1 MSLENLVGKGKKQ
14 ISCAEVEIEQL
25 GTYAGVVA
33 GVALQLGPMLR
44 ERLQHRNL
52 LSLFDEI
59 EMPLLLVLAEME
71 RNGVAL
77 DIEFLRAMSVEIT
90 QTLGEIEGRIY
101 ERVGHPFNINSP
113 PQLGDV
119 LFNELK
125 LPKRRKT
132 KTGYSTDNEVLEKL
146 RDEFPIV
153 DDVLEFRQLMKL
165 KGTYID
171 ALPALLS
178 PRDGKVHTDFNQA
191 VAATGRLSSSNP
203 NLQNIPIRTEI
214 GHKIR
219 QAFIPSDPGSVI
231 LAADYSQIEL
241 RVLAH
246 LSHDE
251 KLMDA
256 FLHDQDIHV
265 VSAAAVWGIDT
276 KDVTPEQRRIA
287 KVVNFGIVYGIGE
300 QRLAYETGL
309 SRDEAAAFIA
319 AYRQTYSGVT
329 EYMDGVRA
337 EAQLYGQVSTLLHR
351 VRSLP
356 EIHSNHPGVRQAAE
370 RAAIN
375 MPVQGTAADIIKIA
389 MIRVSRAMEEQGVR
403 SRMIL
408 QVHDELVFEVPLEE
422 VDLMAELVRD
432 GMMNALELAV
442 PLGVEV
448 NVGPNWGSME
458 RYALDS

>member
-1 MSLENLVGKGKKQ
+1 MKNLVGKGKKQ

-33 GVALQLGPMLR
+33 GVALQLGRMPR

-153 DDVLEFRQLMKL
+153 DDVLESRQLMKL

-203 NLQNIPIRTEI
+203 NCRTSLS
-214 GHKIR
+214 GR
-219 QAFIPSDPGSVI
+219 RSATRYARPSFRADPSGSVI
-231 LAADYSQIEL
+231 LCGALFAD
-241 RVLAH
+241 R
-246 LSHDE
+246 
-251 KLMDA
+251 
-256 FLHDQDIHV
+256 
-265 VSAAAVWGIDT
+265 
-276 KDVTPEQRRIA
+276 
-287 KVVNFGIVYGIGE
+287 
-300 QRLAYETGL
+300 
-309 SRDEAAAFIA
+309 
-319 AYRQTYSGVT
+319 
-329 EYMDGVRA
+329 
-337 EAQLYGQVSTLLHR
+337 
-351 VRSLP
+351 
-356 EIHSNHPGVRQAAE
+356 AAE
-370 RAAIN
+370 CWRTCHT
-375 MPVQGTAADIIKIA
+375 M
-389 MIRVSRAMEEQGVR
+389 R
-403 SRMIL
+403 S
-408 QVHDELVFEVPLEE
+408 
-422 VDLMAELVRD
+422 
-432 GMMNALELAV
+432 
-442 PLGVEV
+442 
-448 NVGPNWGSME
+448 
-458 RYALDS
+458 